1 MTRPQRP
8 TLRQVAEIAEV
19 GVKTASRALNGEPG
33 VAPETLARVRAAASS
48 LGFRPNALAREL
60 RSQRRSTTVGLVIG
74 DLANPF
80 YSLIAAGVE
89 RTLTPLGLQLITAS
103 HEESPDRER
112 RIVRALVERR
122 VEALLLVP
130 AGGDSTYLAAE
141 LELGLQVVALD
152 RPLLGVDVDTV
163 LLDNRG
169 GTAEAVHE
177 LIDQG
182 HRRIGFV
189 GDDEHVWTIRERLAG
204 FTAALLEHRVQ
215 LDPDL
220 VRTGAHQAAV
230 AEAHAAALLDLAEPP
245 TAIFASNNIALL
257 GCLRAVRRTGA
268 RVDLVGFDRFE
279 LADLVSPTVSIVEN
293 DPSGMGRI
301 AAEFVVERRADRHA
315 DGHAVPR
322 TVVLPTRLVHPGRA
336 AAVRR
341 LVPHAELGA

>member
-1 MTRPQRP
+1 MTRPLRP

-130 AGGDSTYLAAE
+130 AGGDATYLAAE
-141 LELGLQVVALD
+141 LAMGLQIVALD
-152 RPLLGVDVDTV
+152 RPLLGADVDTV

-169 GTAEAVHE
+169 GTAEAIRD
-177 LIDQG
+177 LIGRG

-204 FTAALLEHRVQ
+204 FTATLLGDGIQ

-220 VRTGAHQAAV
+220 VRTGAHEADV
-230 AEAHAAALLDLAEPP
+230 AERHATSLLDLPEPP

-268 RVDLVGFDRFE
+268 SIDLVGFDRFE
-279 LADLVSPTVSIVEN
+279 VADLVAATVSIVEN
-293 DPSGMGRI
+293 DPTEMGRI
-301 AAEFVVERRADRHA
+301 AARFVVDRRGDRHA
-315 DGHAVPR
+315 SPR
-322 TVVLPTRLVHPGRA
+322 TIVLPTRLVHPSRGA
-336 AAVRR
+336 SIRR
-341 LVPHAELGA
+341 LVTRAEMGA

>member
-1 MTRPQRP
+1 VTHPQRP
-8 TLRQVAEIAEV
+8 TLRQVAEIAAV

-48 LGFRPNALAREL
+48 IGFRPNALAREL

-80 YSLIAAGVE
+80 YALIAAGVE

-130 AGGDSTYLAAE
+130 AGGDGTYLAAE
-141 LELGLQVVALD
+141 LALGLQVVALD
-152 RPLLGVDVDTV
+152 RPLPGVDVDTV
-163 LLDNRG
+163 VLDNRG
-169 GTAEAVHE
+169 GTAEAVHD
-177 LIDQG
+177 LLDQG

-189 GDDEHVWTIRERLAG
+189 GDDERVWTIRERLAG
-204 FTAALLEHRVQ
+204 FTAALLAQRVQ

-220 VRTGAHQAAV
+220 VRTGAHEAGV
-230 AEAHAAALLDLAEPP
+230 AERHAAALLALPEPP

-268 RVDLVGFDRFE
+268 RIHLVGFDRFE
-279 LADLVSPTVSIVEN
+279 VADVLAAPVSIVEN
-293 DPSGMGRI
+293 DPAEMGRV
-301 AAEFVVERRADRHA
+301 AARFVIDRRADSQA
-315 DGHAVPR
+315 PPR
-322 TVVLPTRLVHPGRA
+322 TIVLPTRLVHPGRGA
-336 AAVRR
+336 TVRR
-341 LVPHAELGA
+341 LDRDAEIGA